1 MKKVVII
8 IVAILFCMNT
18 KAQLTDT
25 ISIPIYVVTS
35 AGLGEVLDSSLNM
48 NCFQMENGST
58 GVYLLNV
65 LDTAATVFTISECY
79 VLQNDILKLS
89 KTLSVHFIIQYKSSI
104 FMVSGRAILKDGVRP
119 YGDKMKVMTI
129 NHQLEAVTD
138 DTFFPCTAIVNRI
151 NSKYYFKK
159 IN

>member
-1 MKKVVII
+1 MKKAVIL
-8 IVAILFCMNT
+8 IVTMLFCMNT
-18 KAQLTDT
+18 KAHQADT
-25 ISIPIYVVTS
+25 ISIPIYVVSSTE
-35 AGLGEVLDSSLNM
+35 LGEVLDSCINM
-48 NCFQMENGST
+48 NCFQREKGST

-65 LDTAATVFTISECY
+65 LDTAASVFTISECY
-79 VLQNDILKLS
+79 VLQNDILKYS

-129 NHQLEAVTD
+129 NHLLEAATD
-138 DTFFPCTAIVNRI
+138 DTSFPCTGIVNRI
-151 NSKYYFKK
+151 NNKYYFKK